1 MSGDVQCVSEMFK
14 VFENLKCLSYLE
26 CLRMSGVSEMS
37 GLSKCLEELAKS
49 KTFKMSDTLTV

>member
-1 MSGDVQCVSEMFK
+1 M
-14 VFENLKCLSYLE
+14 